1 MDSPA
6 SACAF
11 LAIRDVDHARLLAI
25 FATSCPA
32 APHAEGWLNS
42 PAQAFTVL
50 DVDHAV
56 FPAFFAMG
64 GNGRWRQQG
73 AAIGMWPPEAGATL
87 ST

>member
-1 MDSPA
+1 M
-6 SACAF
+6 
-11 LAIRDVDHARLLAI
+11 RDVDHARLLAI

-32 APHAEGWLNS
+32 TWHTEGGLRLC
-42 PAQAFTVL
+42 ALAFWVL

-73 AAIGMWPPEAGATL
+73 NVVQMWPPEAGSTL